1 MRSVSSFRLEARPSR
16 GYRLGLIALAIA
28 VALTLAW
35 TALPVAAT
43 SAAAVIAA
51 ISLSLAWRHHRRVL
65 PSVLNLRSDGQC
77 TWLDVDDGRERQ
89 ARVVE
94 AAVLGPLIA
103 LTLTPVEGGSLRL
116 AYWSDMLAPE
126 AWRGLRAVARGLRV
140 GAEDSHG
147 V

>member
-16 GYRLGLIALAIA
+16 GYGLGLIALAIA

-35 TALPVAAT
+35 TAMPVLAM
-43 SAAAVIAA
+43 SALAILAA
-51 ISLSLAWRHHRRVL
+51 ISLSLAWRHHRRGL
-65 PSVLNLRSDGQC
+65 PSVLNLQSDGQC
-77 TWLDVDDGRERQ
+77 TWRDVDDGRERQ

-126 AWRGLRAVARGLRV
+126 AWRRLRAVARGLRV
-140 GAEDSHG
+140 DAEDSHG